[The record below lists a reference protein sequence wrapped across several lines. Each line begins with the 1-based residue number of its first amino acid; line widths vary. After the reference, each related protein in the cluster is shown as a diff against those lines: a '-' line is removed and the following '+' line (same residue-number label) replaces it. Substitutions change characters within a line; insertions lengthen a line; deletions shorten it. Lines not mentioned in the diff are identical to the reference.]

1 MNKEFEEAI
10 EDNDIEAVKKLLDEK
25 PQLLEETNT
34 FGMTPLMRAVSAM
47 ERSVECI
54 KVLIEAGADVNAKTY
69 EGYTPLHC
77 AVDINGPSCR
87 GEMPSQIMRLLVN
100 AGAQLEEQQHWGWT
114 PLMRAVLEGTSD
126 EVRALL
132 AVGANPN
139 KIFPQ
144 HTLPEF
150 IRGRSILSAAVLDPE
165 VMKLLI
171 EAGADLNLR
180 DACGQ
185 TTLEY
190 AQDVETAQFESEKLE
205 CINLLRQS

>member
-1 MNKEFEEAI
+1 MFKDLQEAI
-10 EDNDIEAVKKLLDEK
+10 EDDDVAAVKRLLSGK

-54 KVLIEAGADVNAKTY
+54 EVLIAAGADVNAKTS

-77 AVDINGPSCR
+77 AVDINGPSCW
-87 GEMPSQIMRLLVN
+87 GDTPSQIMRLLVN
-100 AGAQLEEQQHWGWT
+100 AGARLEEQQHWGWT

-144 HTLPEF
+144 HSLPEF
-150 IRGRSILSAAVLDPE
+150 TRGRSILSAAVLDPE

-171 EAGADLNLR
+171 EAGADVNLR
-180 DACGQ
+180 DAYGQ

-190 AQDVETAQFESEKLE
+190 SESVEAGEFQSKKLE
-205 CINLLRQS
+205 SISLLRQA